1 MGFLDWLS
9 SSANREQNLSSSES
23 ARKRLKATIFQ
34 DRVQMMT
41 LPPEQLEDFKRELME
56 VISKYFEINEEHAK
70 CILEQDEKEV
80 EFIANIPV
88 KSFLGS
94 KTTTS
99 TPQNNTE
106 S

>member
-41 LPPEQLEDFKRELME
+41 LPPEQLEEFKSELLT
-56 VISKYFEINEEHAK
+56 VIKKYFEISDEHAQ

-80 EFIANIPV
+80 EFVANIPV
-88 KSFLGS
+88 KSFIGQINS
-94 KTTTS
+94 NTTAET
-99 TPQNNTE
+99 TNE
-106 S
+106 